1 MRHRFLMFLDVG
13 IFRVSSV
20 SAFLLSSFTLLPAS
34 LWEGCA
40 DRIVMD
46 CDDKHAFVF
55 SCFAL
60 SALSCSGRGHDNF
73 AAYLYCYSIV
83 PLLAEEVAN
92 FMFPSYFHANRQR
105 QFRILQL
112 EAPCSRHACRP
123 FWWPPAAFPHNIFPH
138 LCRSC

>member
-1 MRHRFLMFLDVG
+1 MFLDVG

-73 AAYLYCYSIV
+73 AAYLYCYSFLCAALSRRGGKYHVSILFSCKAAKTV
-83 PLLAEEVAN
+83 PH
-92 FMFPSYFHANRQR
+92 F
-105 QFRILQL
+105 
-112 EAPCSRHACRP
+112 
-123 FWWPPAAFPHNIFPH
+123 AA
-138 LCRSC
+138 